1 MDKSLDEVKEDI
13 SQKYLGK
20 SGIHGIGIRRK
31 SNALY
36 VYTDAEPS
44 PKQKAVL
51 EEIKKEVAPYSVI
64 TVEEERAKIS

>member
-31 SNALY
+31 KNALC
-36 VYTDAEPS
+36 VYTDTETS

-51 EEIKKEVAPYSVI
+51 EEIKKQAAPYSVVTI
-64 TVEEERAKIS
+64 EEERAKIN